1 MIKVLVTGCSGFIGS
16 HLITTLIEN
25 KNYDVYGMDIKPLP
39 EDFKYKTL
47 IKFYQED
54 IRNSKLYSILNEKP
68 NIVIHLAA
76 LAGVGNSCK
85 NPCEYIDVNIKGT
98 TNIILNCLEVNCNKI
113 IYASSSSIYGN
124 EDNCDKLET
133 TIRLQSPYSITKKT
147 CEIIFDYYNRMNNIS
162 CIGLR
167 FFSVY
172 GPNGRKDMAP
182 HIFIDSIIN
191 DKVITI
197 NGDGNIT
204 RDFTYITDIVSGILA
219 SINYINDENNGIIN
233 EVFNLGNG
241 TPISINK
248 FIEYIEDIL
257 NKKAII
263 NYGVSK
269 KYDNNFTC
277 ANLNKSKKL
286 LNYNPTISIKDG
298 LILTINSH
306 LIKNRNL

>member
-1 MIKVLVTGCSGFIGS
+1 
-16 HLITTLIEN
+16 
-25 KNYDVYGMDIKPLP
+25 
-39 EDFKYKTL
+39 
-47 IKFYQED
+47 
-54 IRNSKLYSILNEKP
+54 
-68 NIVIHLAA
+68 
-76 LAGVGNSCK
+76 
-85 NPCEYIDVNIKGT
+85 
-98 TNIILNCLEVNCNKI
+98 
-113 IYASSSSIYGN
+113 
-124 EDNCDKLET
+124 
-133 TIRLQSPYSITKKT
+133 
-147 CEIIFDYYNRMNNIS
+147 
-162 CIGLR
+162 
-167 FFSVY
+167 
-172 GPNGRKDMAP
+172 MAP